1 MHSLVTLNDP
11 GRGYAGGVQF
21 TMVGRSIRVLCW
33 VSAEALDRLEEG
45 NLSRLDATVIF
56 NRRRLRIERLA
67 SQKFKAGEQSP
78 AVLTFDL

>member
-11 GRGYAGGVQF
+11 RRGYAGVQF
-21 TMVGRSIRVLCW
+21 TMVGRSIRILCW

-56 NRRRLRIERLA
+56 NRHRLRIERLA

-78 AVLTFDL
+78 PVLTFDL

>member
-11 GRGYAGGVQF
+11 GRGYAGVQF
-21 TMVGRSIRVLCW
+21 TMVGRSIRVLCC

-56 NRRRLRIERLA
+56 NRHRLRIERLA
-67 SQKFKAGEQSP
+67 SQKFKAGEHSP
-78 AVLTFDL
+78 AVLTFDH

>member
-1 MHSLVTLNDP
+1 MTL
-11 GRGYAGGVQF
+11 GVVMQ
-21 TMVGRSIRVLCW
+21 VASNLQWLDVLRVLCW

-56 NRRRLRIERLA
+56 NRHRLRIERLA